1 MNIKERF
8 FRYDE
13 TKELDWQPE
22 VVFEALPELC
32 EATKDDTEQKFLDSA
47 LTPYIA
53 KDLLEMRQA
62 HIDIMKGLYNEML
75 SKDKE
80 IYRHL
85 WCILGLNVGMIILF
99 LLSAL

>member
-32 EATKDDTEQKFLDSA
+32 EATKDDTEQKFLDLA

-62 HIDIMKGLYNEML
+62 HRDIMKGLYSEIV
-75 SKDKE
+75 SKEEK
-80 IYRHL
+80 IYTYL